1 MGGNTSLKKNL
12 SAWLAKENILA
23 LGKWLREYFKVSLT
37 PRWAFL
43 QLSQCCHKMY
53 FSWTKHSKAGV
64 HTEFPQSFLLWSLPV
79 LTPRQMMVRLLLT
92 EKGSEALSFIEA
104 RQAGLGSHTSL
115 VGMQVAE
122 LQICFRPLTKVPWQ
136 FELCWQPPLK
146 GKESVRQE
154 RWNMFHCHP
163 PHSLNGWPS
172 ISPSATFPCG
182 EKMEELSLML

>member
-1 MGGNTSLKKNL
+1 MLELYIYIYIYLYYRSNIFILKLIWQFSCHTALKSYQENFQLMDIIYYSPFSMGGNTLLKKNL

-23 LGKWLREYFKVSLT
+23 LGKWLREYFKVGLT

-43 QLSQCCHKMY
+43 QLSQCCHKKY
-53 FSWTKHSKAGV
+53 FSWTKHSKTGV
-64 HTEFPQSFLLWSLPV
+64 HTEFPQSFLLWSLPA

-122 LQICFRPLTKVPWQ
+122 L
-136 FELCWQPPLK
+136 
-146 GKESVRQE
+146 
-154 RWNMFHCHP
+154 
-163 PHSLNGWPS
+163 
-172 ISPSATFPCG
+172 
-182 EKMEELSLML
+182 